1 MTGFTVPL
9 LFPYPQPTDPADA
22 PAQIQALAEAV
33 DAEMT
38 DAENQLAN
46 ITDPPVA
53 WIGAGAQVIP
63 NALGTTIVW
72 SSEFFDN
79 ASMVDLVS
87 SPTEIIIPSN
97 GFYMISC
104 EIAFEANGTGGRQLE
119 ILVNGVSLVNAFH
132 GSAPPTTAPQG
143 WSVNESIMR
152 SCVTGDRISFRG
164 GHTAGISILMVGAE
178 AEVLRV
184 SG

>member
-9 LFPYPQPTDPADA
+9 GFPYPQATDPAAA

-33 DAEMT
+33 DTSMT
-38 DAENQLAN
+38 SLEALLTT

-53 WIGAGAQVIP
+53 WIGAGTQVIP

-72 SSEFFDN
+72 SSEFYDN
-79 ASMVDLVS
+79 AGMVDLVS
-87 SPTEIIIPSN
+87 SSTEIIIPSN
-97 GFYMISC
+97 GLYMISC

-119 ILVNGVSLVNAFH
+119 ILANGVSLVNGFH

-143 WSVNESIMR
+143 WSANESIMR

-178 AEVLRV
+178 ASVFRV